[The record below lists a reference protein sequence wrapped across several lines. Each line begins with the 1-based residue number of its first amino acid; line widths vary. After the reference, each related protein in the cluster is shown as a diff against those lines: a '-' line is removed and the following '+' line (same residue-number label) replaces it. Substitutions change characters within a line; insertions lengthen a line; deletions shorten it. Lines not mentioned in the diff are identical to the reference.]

1 MNELEHK
8 LKGDYAETRQWF
20 QDAKNHADGTVR
32 IEYFPD
38 WCCYVGIFAVTAM
51 YWTCQFLQ
59 ASRDLRYHSP
69 FVEVDA
75 GYDRNLQEHLT
86 NVRQALV
93 GSGDFGI
100 RRGSLLL
107 N

>member
-75 GYDRNLQEHLT
+75 GYDRNLQEQLT

-93 GSGDFGI
+93 CSGDFGI